1 MIKTKMYL
9 VKNFPHLEED
19 DLDTIIEIATDDIKN
34 YCNIDEIPLGLNNT
48 LIEMCI
54 NRINTLNDSGI
65 SSVNGEFSMMLDFNY
80 SDKVYKSLRRFRKLG

>member
-19 DLDTIIEIATDDIKN
+19 DLDTIIEIATDDIRN

-54 NRINTLNDSGI
+54 NRINTLNDAGI

-80 SDKVYKSLRRFRKLG
+80 SDKVYKSLRRFRRLG